1 MAGRTFKR
9 YLTPQ
14 QILDEKILPYTSTKT
29 IERMIKDEGL
39 PCIRRGERGVL
50 IDLDDLDAFLKRRK
64 KYEAS

>member
-1 MAGRTFKR
+1 MSRKFKR
-9 YLTPQ
+9 YLSPQ

-50 IDLDDLDAFLKRRK
+50 IDLDDLEKFMNKRK
-64 KYEAS
+64 QYEAS